1 MQILDED
8 PVPHRQRLNSDLVLH
23 AQVLDLKLELHAQLL
38 VEGVAEQDE
47 VKHRAGAELLGNGQD
62 LIIELKHPPYMIEE
76 LLESL
81 DDFTFLVLQRDLVL
95 SHHQGAN
102 DEAEHLDGEGLGGG
116 NSKLRADGDVDPV
129 MSVKALKISVIS
141 LN

>member
-1 MQILDED
+1 
-8 PVPHRQRLNSDLVLH
+8 
-23 AQVLDLKLELHAQLL
+23 
-38 VEGVAEQDE
+38 
-47 VKHRAGAELLGNGQD
+47 
-62 LIIELKHPPYMIEE
+62 MIEE

-116 NSKLRADGDVDPV
+116 NAKLWAEVVEFLTHQEFSAPLDNQ
-129 MSVKALKISVIS
+129 KLEYQ
-141 LN
+141 L

>member
-1 MQILDED
+1 M
-8 PVPHRQRLNSDLVLH
+8 
-23 AQVLDLKLELHAQLL
+23 KLEQHEQLL

-47 VKHRAGAELLGNGQD
+47 VEHRAGVELLGDGQD

-81 DDFTFLVLQRDLVL
+81 DDFTFLVLQRDPVL

-116 NSKLRADGDVDPV
+116 NAKLRAEGDVDPV
-129 MSVKALKISVIS
+129 MSSKLSKYLRFLLTEKRRSKQ
-141 LN
+141 NP